1 MILPEHE
8 AKELLEK
15 AQVPVIPT
23 RIIDSLQDAEEA
35 VEQMGYP
42 LVLKLSTGRYS
53 HKTDVG
59 GVFLNIED
67 MPALLRAYDEL
78 TNLREKLDPEAVI
91 IIEPMAPPGAEFFIG
106 IQRHDSFGL
115 VMSLGLGGV
124 WLELIKDVSFRLLPA
139 GRSDFKE
146 MLSELKTWPKLRD
159 GFRNLPPVNADHL
172 IDLMEKV
179 SELSLR
185 QANMSEMDMNP
196 VIAYADQ
203 AVVVDAR
210 IVMA

>member
-23 RIIDSLQDAEEA
+23 RIIDSLQDAEDA
-35 VEQMGYP
+35 VEHMGYP

-59 GVFLNIED
+59 GVILNIED
-67 MPALLRAYDEL
+67 MPALVRAFEEL
-78 TNLREKLDPEAVI
+78 TNLREKLDPEAAI
-91 IIEPMAPPGAEFFIG
+91 IIEPMAPAGAEFFIG
-106 IQRHDSFGL
+106 IQRHESFGL

-124 WLELIKDVSFRLLPA
+124 WLELFKDVSFRLLPA
-139 GRSDFKE
+139 GKPDFKE
-146 MLSELKTWPKLRD
+146 MLSELKSWPKLRD
-159 GFRNLPPVNADHL
+159 GFRNLPPASSDNL
-172 IDLMEKV
+172 IELMEKV
-179 SELSLR
+179 GELSLR
-185 QANMSEMDMNP
+185 QTDILEMDINP

-210 IVMA
+210 IVTA